1 MPAMEAPHGLKSVKS
16 LRRPC
21 RCHVAP
27 ESTAMLIMCGGCGA
41 CVVVCRFA
49 TAE

>member
-1 MPAMEAPHGLKSVKS
+1 MPAMESPQGLKSVKS

-21 RCHVAP
+21 MCHVAP
-27 ESTAMLIMCGGCGA
+27 ESTAMFIMCGGCG
-41 CVVVCRFA
+41 VRVGVRWSP